1 MTNADQPTSTAKAKR
16 DALLRELRTGRK
28 IRCYEMVSIAGLQYN
43 RAVHELRWNIGGCIR
58 PDCPEGVEYGLNVR
72 NDNPDPRHPD
82 HTIFWLAPGCWTKP
96 VRVRSK
102 ANSRIAHEVSAA
114 IDRDDALEARRLAA
128 TPSFPQFGALVKES
142 YGVD

>member
-1 MTNADQPTSTAKAKR
+1 MCKTTI
-16 DALLRELRTGRK
+16 RT
-28 IRCYEMVSIAGLQYN
+28 Q
-43 RAVHELRWNIGGCIR
+43 
-58 PDCPEGVEYGLNVR
+58 DT
-72 NDNPDPRHPD
+72 PD
-82 HTIFWLAPGCWTKP
+82 HTVFWLAPGCWTKP

-114 IDRDDALEARRLAA
+114 IDRDDALEARRGGVA